1 MGKAEAHQETGEKIK
16 RKRKKEIEEAIATA
30 KYLE

>member
-1 MGKAEAHQETGEKIK
+1 MGKAEAHQETGKEIKIE
-16 RKRKKEIEEAIATA
+16 RKKEIEEAIATA